1 MAAAVIPHGY
11 PAPVLDAIE
20 HDLDLVALF
29 IEGFAVTQP
38 VLPVLARR
46 DAGGDTPFFQRRP
59 EPVGVMPRSA
69 ISSFAFGRRC
79 RRVLARGYAEVR

>member
-1 MAAAVIPHGY
+1 MAAAVIPHGD

-20 HDLDLVALF
+20 HDLDLVTLF
-29 IEGFAVTQP
+29 IDGFAVTQP

-59 EPVGVMPRSA
+59 EPVGA
-69 ISSFAFGRRC
+69 IAAVGDQLLCFRQALQKGSC
-79 RRVLARGYAEVR
+79 ARLC